1 MSLKVNS
8 FVRLSIYLNCS
19 PYFITR
25 LVLFFPP
32 CTGTFFLPVCYANH
46 IVGICLNCLSLLWN
60 TLPASQYS
68 RNCGSRGLPL
78 SPFSPLCPRG
88 PGGPGWPGGP
98 AGPLAPRRTDS
109 MLRKAQWWGWEEQ
122 ARAHPSTGKG
132 AAVQHKVFVSQDPW
146 GCFLPSLT
154 FGSWDAHL
162 SLLPRRSWNGS
173 ISCKG
178 EKVASD

>member
-32 CTGTFFLPVCYANH
+32 CTGTFFLPVWYANH
-46 IVGICLNCLSLLWN
+46 IVGICLNCPSLLWN

-98 AGPLAPRRTDS
+98 AGPRAPRRTDS
-109 MLRKAQWWGWEEQ
+109 MLSEAQWWGREEQ
-122 ARAHPSTGKG
+122 ARAHPSILGRELLVSMRRLCHRIPG
-132 AAVQHKVFVSQDPW
+132 AVSRHH
-146 GCFLPSLT
+146 LPLGPGMPTSP
-154 FGSWDAHL
+154 FCPGGPGMA
-162 SLLPRRSWNGS
+162 P
-173 ISCKG
+173 
-178 EKVASD
+178 